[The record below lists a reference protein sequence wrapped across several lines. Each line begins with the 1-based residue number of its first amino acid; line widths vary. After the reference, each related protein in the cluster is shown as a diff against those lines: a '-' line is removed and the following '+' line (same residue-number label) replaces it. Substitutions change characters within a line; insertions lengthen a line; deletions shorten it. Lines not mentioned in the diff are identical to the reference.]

1 MLHRTAAVSTWR
13 YHVNT
18 GAELQSNARGAAT
31 ELTFSGVQEKR
42 KNDARV
48 LFISLLSCNLL
59 PYTAECNKQLSSTS
73 CCLHISWKTAVD
85 TTLLYKPGSRTNVQ
99 VKDEEAYS
107 KYVIRQ
113 SQQTGTI

>member
-18 GAELQSNARGAAT
+18 GAELQSKARGAAT

-99 VKDEEAYS
+99 VKDEESYS